1 MPVTKATGYGISITR
16 SQSGDGWVRVA
27 LRKHFW
33 SVDAGT
39 RSRPVAETGF
49 YAEGMG
55 ETEIVESALREILR
69 AYVDEIS

>member
-1 MPVTKATGYGISITR
+1 MPVSKSTGYGMTISR
-16 SQSGDGWVRVA
+16 DPREPGWVRVA

-49 YAEGMG
+49 YAQGMD
-55 ETEIVESALREILR
+55 ERQIVEGALRELLR
-69 AYVDEIS
+69 AYVDELG